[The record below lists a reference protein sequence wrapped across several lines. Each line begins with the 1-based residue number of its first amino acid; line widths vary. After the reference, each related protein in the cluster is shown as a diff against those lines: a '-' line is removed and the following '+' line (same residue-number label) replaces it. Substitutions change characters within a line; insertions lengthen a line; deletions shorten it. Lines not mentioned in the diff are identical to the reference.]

1 MKEIDELV
9 QAVMANQVTLNDL
22 SLEEMY
28 LLLTKLQELNQV
40 FDDDGQ
46 AEAAQAL
53 SDLVTKWAKSCE
65 EMTDMDDFELAIQK
79 SQERGNTYFEFDTY
93 TIQ

>member
-9 QAVMANQVTLNDL
+9 EAVMTNQVTLNDL

-28 LLLTKLQELNQV
+28 LLLAKLEELNQV
-40 FDDDGQ
+40 FGDEGQ

-53 SDLVTKWAKSCE
+53 SDLVVRWAKSCE
-65 EMTDMDDFELAIQK
+65 EMTDMDDFETAIQE
-79 SQERGNTYFEFDTY
+79 SQERGNTYFEFETY
-93 TIQ
+93 TLQ